1 MFKLEQHGTLADYL
15 QVKCISGHV
24 ICIFGIKD
32 ESGVKKFRIKDSNH
46 DDEQH
51 IPVSRPSYQE
61 VYRQISHKNSASNSI
76 KDIPYI
82 GAGYAIQL
90 KKK

>member
-1 MFKLEQHGTLADYL
+1 M
-15 QVKCISGHV
+15 

-51 IPVSRPSYQE
+51 IPVLRPSYKE
-61 VYRQISHKNSASNSI
+61 VFRQIFYSITAPNSI

>member
-1 MFKLEQHGTLADYL
+1 M
-15 QVKCISGHV
+15 

-46 DDEQH
+46 GDEQH

-61 VYRQISHKNSASNSI
+61 VFRQILQTITAPNSI